1 MPFLPPNQQHQST
14 EDKKVLRHMHT
25 LFSVCAK
32 PTCQIEA
39 CSGKVL
45 RIAALCHVPTHSLL
59 EVVER
64 FCNQVLLQAE
74 LCRQPLNT
82 LPAWFIQ

>member
-1 MPFLPPNQQHQST
+1 
-14 EDKKVLRHMHT
+14 
-25 LFSVCAK
+25 
-32 PTCQIEA
+32 
-39 CSGKVL
+39 VL

-74 LCRQPLNT
+74 LRRQPLNT